1 MLWDFVFSY
10 FYLSSWLT
18 KNKTK
23 KKKSSTKKSHV
34 NELQLLNTYAT

>member
-23 KKKSSTKKSHV
+23 KKSSTKKSHV